1 MHWMNMSVT
10 IGSISAALLGVSG
23 HAHKNWGSDYVKQA
37 VAVRILALTMMLIG
51 ISMAIYAAINFRI
64 RGNMLLYV
72 LVVQGGA
79 AVHPPPQCKDG
90 RSVRQPRAPSPALP
104 GHDYVFG
111 RGVCWHP
118 GRLCRMNTSSIMTL
132 A

>member
-72 LVVQGGA
+72 GAVVVLFFMYLLMLHTHTLRSA
-79 AVHPPPQCKDG
+79 RRRPTTMHPPPQCQDG
-90 RSVRQPRAPSPALP
+90 WPV
-104 GHDYVFG
+104 
-111 RGVCWHP
+111 
-118 GRLCRMNTSSIMTL
+118 
-132 A
+132 

>member
-37 VAVRILALTMMLIG
+37 VAVRILALVMMLIG
-51 ISMAIYAAINFRI
+51 ISMAIYAAINFRV

-72 LVVQGGA
+72 
-79 AVHPPPQCKDG
+79 
-90 RSVRQPRAPSPALP
+90 
-104 GHDYVFG
+104 
-111 RGVCWHP
+111 
-118 GRLCRMNTSSIMTL
+118 
-132 A
+132 